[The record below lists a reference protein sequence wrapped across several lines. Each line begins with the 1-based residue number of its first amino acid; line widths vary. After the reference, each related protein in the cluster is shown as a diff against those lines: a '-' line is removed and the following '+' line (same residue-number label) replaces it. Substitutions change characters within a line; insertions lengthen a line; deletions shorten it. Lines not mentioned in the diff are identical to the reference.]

1 MDRLSFPLIFGS
13 FFGLTSVMLGAFGA
27 HYVSTIFTTTQLTVF
42 DTAVRYQMY
51 HALILTIIGFFILN
65 YHDIYLMYSSYS
77 FIIGVVL
84 FSGSLYLFVPSN
96 FILFALLTPVGGLF
110 LILGWVLLFYFALIK
125 MKEK

>member
-27 HYVSTIFTTTQLTVF
+27 HYLITIFTTTQLTVF

-51 HALILTIIGFFILN
+51 HALILSVIGFYILN
-65 YHDIYLMYSSYS
+65 KHDKYLIYSSYS

-84 FSGSLYLFVPSN
+84 FSGSLYLYLPTNIV
-96 FILFALLTPVGGLF
+96 LFAIVTPVGGLF
-110 LILGWVLLFYFALIK
+110 LILGWLLLFYFALTK
-125 MKEK
+125 MKE